1 MAEATGK
8 PRAVNEK
15 ELRDEAMR
23 KLMYG
28 RTHRTAGQRLADWIT
43 KWAGSWTFIIIFFT
57 YTFVWMG
64 ANIYLIGQRPFDP
77 YPFILLNLTLSCLAA
92 IQAPVILMSQNR
104 EAERDRVKAERDF
117 AVNRKAEK
125 EIEEVQAE
133 LKEIKSVLRE
143 IYAARVKK

>member
-1 MAEATGK
+1 MDGK
-8 PRAVNEK
+8 GDAKAVNEK

-43 KWAGSWTFIIIFFT
+43 QWAGSWTFIIIFFT

-133 LKEIKSVLRE
+133 LKEIKGIMRE
-143 IYAARVKK
+143 IYSTTKEK